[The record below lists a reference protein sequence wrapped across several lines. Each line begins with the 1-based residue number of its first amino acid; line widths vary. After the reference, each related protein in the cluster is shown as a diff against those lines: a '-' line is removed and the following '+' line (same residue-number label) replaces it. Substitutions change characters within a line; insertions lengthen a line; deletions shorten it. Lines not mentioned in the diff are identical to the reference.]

1 LSDDR
6 FPDRRLFLFDIDGT
20 LINTGGAG
28 SAAMRA
34 AFATL
39 FGVEDGFRGIEFTG
53 RSDLA
58 IIQDAL
64 VAAKVA
70 ADGSL
75 AAALRRFKRAYY
87 RHLPLTLLESQGR
100 VLPGVGVL
108 LEALSADPSASVW
121 LGTGNFRNSAGI
133 KLRHYGL
140 WHYFKGGGFGDR
152 TGERA
157 LLIAQGIRA
166 ANRRAGHHG
175 TVFVIGDTVHDIAA
189 AKANRAVAVG
199 VATGTTPASDLAA
212 AGADL
217 VLDSLEGAI
226 AHFRKSD

>member
-6 FPDRRLFLFDIDGT
+6 FPARRLLLFDIDGT

-34 AFATL
+34 AFAAL
-39 FGVEDGFRGIEFTG
+39 HGIEDGFRGIEFTG

-58 IIQDAL
+58 IIQEAL
-64 VAAKVA
+64 LAAKVA

-75 AAALRRFKRAYY
+75 AGAVKRFKRAYY
-87 RHLPLTLLESQGR
+87 RHLPLTLRQSQGR
-100 VLPGVGVL
+100 VLPGVRGML
-108 LEALSADPSASVW
+108 DALSDDPSATVW
-121 LGTGNFRNSAGI
+121 LGTGNFRNSASI

-152 TGERA
+152 TEERS

-166 ANRRAGHHG
+166 ANRRAGRHG
-175 TVFVIGDTVHDIAA
+175 TVFVIGDTVHDVAA
-189 AKANRAVAVG
+189 AKANRAIAVG
-199 VATGTTPASDLAA
+199 VASGTTPAGDLQA

-217 VLDSLEGAI
+217 VLESLEGAI
-226 AHFRKSD
+226 AHFRRRS

>member
-1 LSDDR
+1 LSDNR

-34 AFATL
+34 AFSEL
-39 FGVEDGFRGIEFTG
+39 YGLDHGFRGIEPG
-53 RSDLA
+53 LSDLA

-75 AAALRRFKRAYY
+75 AEALRRFKRAYY
-87 RHLPLTLLESQGR
+87 RHLALTLVQSQGR
-100 VLPGVGVL
+100 VLPGVGSL
-108 LEALSADPSASVW
+108 LESLSGDPSASVW

-152 TGERA
+152 TSERA
-157 LLIAQGIRA
+157 LLIAQGIRT
-166 ANRRAGHHG
+166 ANRRAGRHG

-189 AKANRAVAVG
+189 ARANRAVAVG
-199 VATGTTPASDLAA
+199 VATGTTPAGALEA

-217 VLDSLEGAI
+217 VLESLEGAI
-226 AHFRKSD
+226 AHFARSD